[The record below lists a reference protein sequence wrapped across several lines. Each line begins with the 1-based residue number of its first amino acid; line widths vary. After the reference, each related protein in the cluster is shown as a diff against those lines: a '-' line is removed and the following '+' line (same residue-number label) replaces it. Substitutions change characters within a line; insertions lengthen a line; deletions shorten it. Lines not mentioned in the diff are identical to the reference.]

1 MLALIL
7 AGGHGSRLGLGEKP
21 LVRVRDQPM
30 LWYVI
35 RAFAEAGEEVIVV
48 TTRRTPY
55 TANWCRAQGIESV
68 LTGGAGYI
76 DDIGEAAGALELDGP
91 FFTCNA
97 DLPCLTGT
105 VIRSVAS
112 AHQQS
117 GLPASSTWVPV
128 ALREARGYSVHSSMM
143 IDQTLVTPAGLNLL
157 DGSLMDLEQEELQLV
172 YTDPALICNVNTRND
187 LLLAERDC
195 RKRSPSASRDGK
207 IHRQGLEN
215 QY

>member
-30 LWYVI
+30 LWYVVS
-35 RAFAEAGEEVIVV
+35 AFHEAGEEVIVV

-68 LTGGAGYI
+68 LTAGIGYV
-76 DDIGEAAGALELDGP
+76 DDIAEAAIDLELDRP

-97 DLPCLTGT
+97 DLPCLTGA

-112 AHQQS
+112 RHRQS
-117 GLPASSTWVPV
+117 GLPACSTWVPV
-128 ALREARGYSVHSSMM
+128 ACREARGYSVHSSMT
-143 IDQTLVTPAGLNLL
+143 IDQIAVTPAGLNIL
-157 DGSLMDLEQEELQLV
+157 DGSLMDREQEELQLV
-172 YTDPALICNVNTRND
+172 CDDPALICNVNTRAD
-187 LLLAERDC
+187 LVLAERDC
-195 RKRSPSASRDGK
+195 RRRSRFG
-207 IHRQGLEN
+207 IFE
-215 QY
+215 